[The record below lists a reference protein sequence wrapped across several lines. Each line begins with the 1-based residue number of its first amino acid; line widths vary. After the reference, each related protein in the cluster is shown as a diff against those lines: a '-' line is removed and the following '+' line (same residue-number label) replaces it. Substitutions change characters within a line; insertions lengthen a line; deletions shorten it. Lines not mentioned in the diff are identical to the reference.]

1 MILQSIGDY
10 LMPSRMAEFSVQT
23 KSNVARADLA
33 GGGSAVLGVKNERP
47 TISARGILVRGED
60 WAFDADRWV
69 DGLRGLVGVEKE
81 ITTKYADE
89 SRRVLRCILKT
100 VDTSTNVSN
109 AAAGIVP
116 VSLEFESVDEYW
128 HGEGLTPRVFT
139 SATATE
145 CGNMGNAAQWERL
158 KITITS
164 ATLTGLVITNTRNG
178 QYCTV
183 NVAKPS
189 GDLILDVGTM
199 LATANSVDIYASVA
213 FPATQTRFLQLEPG
227 ANRLT
232 FSQAV
237 TGRIEYRACWR

>member
-10 LMPSRMAEFSVQT
+10 LMPSRMAEFSIQT
-23 KSNVARADLA
+23 KSNVARADLV

-47 TISARGILVRGED
+47 TISARGILVRGRD

-128 HGEGLTPRVFT
+128 HGEGLAPRVFT
-139 SATATE
+139 SVTAIE
-145 CGNMGNAAQWERL
+145 CGNMGNVAQWERL
-158 KITITS
+158 KFTITS
-164 ATLTGLVITNTRNG
+164 ATSTGLVITNTRNG
-178 QYCTV
+178 QSCTI
-183 NVAKPS
+183 NAAKPS
-189 GDLILDVGTM
+189 GDLVLDIGTM
-199 LATANSVDIYASVA
+199 LAKANNVDIYASVS

-232 FSQAV
+232 FSQTV
-237 TGRIEYRACWR
+237 TGQIEYRACWR